1 MYSVSMDTDKKIS
14 IALVE
19 DNSAIRNRLS
29 HLFHFAPKI
38 ELLFAAPSAE
48 DCLEWLKNAD
58 KSNLPRVIFMDIELP
73 GINGIEATSQIKAL
87 YPEIEIII
95 QTVFEDDE
103 KIFEAVKAGASGYL
117 LKDEKLNNYLAAID
131 DILSGG
137 VPFSANI
144 ARKML
149 QFVKNPFVQKS
160 NKQTENEFDLTQREK
175 EILTCVVDEL
185 SENEISTKLFIS
197 NHTVKT
203 HLKNI
208 YKKLE
213 VHSRSSAVKKAII
226 NKLV

>member
-1 MYSVSMDTDKKIS
+1 MDLDKKIT

-29 HLFHFAPKI
+29 HLFTFAPKV
-38 ELLFAAPSAE
+38 ELLFAAPCAE
-48 DCLEWLKNAD
+48 DGLEWLKNAE
-58 KSNLPRVIFMDIELP
+58 KSSLPRVIFMDIELP
-73 GINGIEATSQIKAL
+73 GINGIEATSKIKAL

-95 QTVFEDDE
+95 QTVFEDDD
-103 KIFEAVKAGASGYL
+103 KIFDAVKAGASGYL
-117 LKDEKLNNYLAAID
+117 LKDEKLSNYLAAID
-131 DILSGG
+131 DILDGG
-137 VPFSANI
+137 VPFSASI

-149 QFVKNPFVQKS
+149 QMVKSAPEKKS
-160 NKQTENEFDLTQREK
+160 IPKTENTFDLTQRET
-175 EILTCVVDEL
+175 EILSCVVDEL
-185 SENEISTKLFIS
+185 SEQEIGLKLFIS

-213 VHSRSSAVKKAII
+213 VHSRSSAVKKALI